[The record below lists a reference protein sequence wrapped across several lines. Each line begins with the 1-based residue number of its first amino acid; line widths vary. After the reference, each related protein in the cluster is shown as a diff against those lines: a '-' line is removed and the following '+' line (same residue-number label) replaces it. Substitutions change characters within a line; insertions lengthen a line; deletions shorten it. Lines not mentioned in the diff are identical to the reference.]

1 MCTWD
6 RLPGFSPRYWN
17 LKRAAG
23 YYNWMRR
30 RRLAYRRDVLDRIV
44 ADMSAQQPDHV
55 VVTGDLANIGL
66 PQEHINAL
74 AWLKTL
80 GPPERVTVI
89 PGNHD
94 IYARIGRDPGTRR
107 WAPYMASNA
116 QGADFVRHRAE
127 FPFVRVLGQV
137 ALVGVNSAVPTP
149 PLMAWG
155 RIGRDQLA
163 ALAETLASSWCVP
176 VCSASCSFTTHR
188 CLVRLRVH
196 AACWTQPHWKPSCP
210 RHGAELVVH
219 GHNHINML
227 AWGTGPSGQFPIV
240 GAPSASLGAKA
251 PARAAGPLQPVS
263 DRTRR
268 TQYRGDRPRVG
279 RARRAGG
286 RTGAARAGA
295 KRPGIRRESFARHP
309 CAGRSRH
316 ETDAGV
322 GLTCSPCRA

>member
-1 MCTWD
+1 MPTSTTIAHLTD
-6 RLPGFSPRYWN
+6 VHLGPIAGFNPRYWN

-74 AWLKTL
+74 AWLEAL

-94 IYARIGRDPGTRR
+94 IYARIGRDLGTRR
-107 WAPYMASNA
+107 WAPYMASDR
-116 QGADFVRHRAE
+116 QGADFVRHGAD
-127 FPFVRVLGQV
+127 FPFVRVLGHV

-163 ALAETLASSWCVP
+163 AVDETLAALGAAQLFRVVLIHHP
-176 VCSASCSFTTHR
+176 PLPGQASR
-188 CLVRLRVH
+188 ARGLLD
-196 AACWTQPHWKPSCP
+196 AAALEAVLSN
-210 RHGAELVVH
+210 RGAELVIH

-227 AWGTGPSGQFPIV
+227 AWGTGPSGRFPIV
-240 GAPSASLGAKA
+240 GAPSASLGARHRHEPLGRYNLYRIDSSERSIA
-251 PARAAGPLQPVS
+251 VIGRGLAEPGGPVVELE
-263 DRTRR
+263 
-268 TQYRGDRPRVG
+268 
-279 RARRAGG
+279 RRALV
-286 RTGAARAGA
+286 
-295 KRPGIRRESFARHP
+295 PSVQP
-309 CAGRSRH
+309 
-316 ETDAGV
+316 
-322 GLTCSPCRA
+322 